1 MLISFLLLRP
11 NTLQEKKNLNKG
23 VFIMIEVL
31 REYQS
36 IIVEKKKRQE
46 KQHVAMAHEAGE
58 I

>member
-1 MLISFLLLRP
+1 
-11 NTLQEKKNLNKG
+11 
-23 VFIMIEVL
+23 MIEVL